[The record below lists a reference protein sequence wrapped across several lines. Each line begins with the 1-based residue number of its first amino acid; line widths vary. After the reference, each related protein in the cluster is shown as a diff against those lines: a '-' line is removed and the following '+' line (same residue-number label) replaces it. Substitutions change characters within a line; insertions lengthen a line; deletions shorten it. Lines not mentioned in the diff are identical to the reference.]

1 MIPNFLSSLLAR
13 APILTRDGALRSGD
27 VVVDCC
33 VLSQAERQQGGQPP
47 MQSHRLLGAPAAG
60 RLGFLPNL
68 LSFLNKHLR
77 SRPRPQC
84 RGEQT
89 TAQIQVE
96 EEEAFRRRRPVQ
108 CFPFTAAPEI
118 MMRGIKA
125 AWRPGKG
132 QTEDLC
138 SKAQTAAGLRVA

>member
-1 MIPNFLSSLLAR
+1 
-13 APILTRDGALRSGD
+13 
-27 VVVDCC
+27 
-33 VLSQAERQQGGQPP
+33 
-47 MQSHRLLGAPAAG
+47 MQSHRLPGAPSAG
-60 RLGFLPNL
+60 GLGFLPNL
-68 LSFLNKHLR
+68 LSFKHLR
-77 SRPRPQC
+77 SRPRSQC

-108 CFPFTAAPEI
+108 CFPFTAAPEM